1 MSLRFRQS
9 LKILPGL
16 KLIVSKRGLGLNLGV
31 RGAHVTVN
39 TQGQFT
45 RSVGIPGTGISDV
58 KRTSLRKRRKESSK
72 GLEEN
77 KEYENQI
84 LKPQPKNAPSIFA
97 SKNERLFFDA
107 LIAHEISSYQK
118 LFSNPELELV
128 SKSIAIQ
135 LAIQTDDGLKESSH
149 WFEEIWKNKS
159 DLANDKLF
167 KKYVSQIIV
176 VIPVAPG
183 ILFQTYLNIQALGLL
198 YIEVLQ
204 QLKDLRKAK
213 QIAEGLT
220 ADQISAISLC
230 EIEVQ
235 LGEYDEVLSLT
246 ENIDNEDDSTAILLV
261 FRAIA
266 LREKKLYEASREVS
280 KESLKSKKRNPD
292 IIHKALFE
300 RAKTHKA
307 EGNKAKA
314 KLDLEKIIANDSDYP
329 GVDELLKTL

>member
-1 MSLRFRQS
+1 MSLRFRQY

-45 RSVGIPGTGISDV
+45 RSIGIPGTGLSDV
-58 KRTSLRKRRKESSK
+58 KRTSLRKRKKKSSK
-72 GLEEN
+72 EFEEV

-84 LKPQPKNAPSIFA
+84 PKPQPKNTPSIFA
-97 SKNERLFFDA
+97 SKNEKLFFEA
-107 LIAHEISSYQK
+107 LTAHEIFLYK
-118 LFSNPELELV
+118 NLFSIPELELV
-128 SKSIAIQ
+128 SKSIAVQ
-135 LAIQTDDGLKESSH
+135 LAIQTDDGMKESIH

-159 DLANDKLF
+159 DLANNKLF

-204 QLKDLRKAK
+204 QAKNFRRAK
-213 QIAEGLT
+213 QIAEELT
-220 ADQISAISLC
+220 ADQISAISLS

-246 ENIDNEDDSTAILLV
+246 ENIDNVDDSTAILLV

-266 LREKKLYEASREVS
+266 LREKKLFDASKEVL

-292 IIHKALFE
+292 ILHKALFE
-300 RAKTHKA
+300 RAKTHIA

-314 KLDLEKIIANDSDYP
+314 KSDLEKIIANDSDYP
-329 GVDELLKTL
+329 GVNELLKAL

>member
-1 MSLRFRQS
+1 MSLRFRQY

-45 RSVGIPGTGISDV
+45 RSIGIPGTGLSDV
-58 KRTSLRKRRKESSK
+58 KRTSLRKRKKKSSK
-72 GLEEN
+72 EFEEV

-84 LKPQPKNAPSIFA
+84 PKPQPKNTPSIFA
-97 SKNERLFFDA
+97 SKNEKLFFEA
-107 LIAHEISSYQK
+107 LTAHEISLYK
-118 LFSNPELELV
+118 NLFSIPELELV
-128 SKSIAIQ
+128 SKSIAVQ
-135 LAIQTDDGLKESSH
+135 LAIQTDDGMKESIH

-159 DLANDKLF
+159 DLANNKLF

-204 QLKDLRKAK
+204 QGKNFRRAK
-213 QIAEGLT
+213 QIAEELT
-220 ADQISAISLC
+220 ADQISAISLS

-246 ENIDNEDDSTAILLV
+246 ENIDNVDDSTAILLV

-266 LREKKLYEASREVS
+266 LREKKLFDASKEVL

-292 IIHKALFE
+292 ILHKALFE
-300 RAKTHKA
+300 RAKTHIA
-307 EGNKAKA
+307 EGSKAKA
-314 KLDLEKIIANDSDYP
+314 KSDLEKIIANDSDYP
-329 GVDELLKTL
+329 GVNELLKAL

>member
-1 MSLRFRQS
+1 MSLRFRQY

-45 RSVGIPGTGISDV
+45 RSIGIPGTGLSDV
-58 KRTSLRKRRKESSK
+58 KRTSLRKRKKKSSK
-72 GLEEN
+72 EFEEV

-84 LKPQPKNAPSIFA
+84 PKPQPKNTPSIFA
-97 SKNERLFFDA
+97 SKNEKLFFEA
-107 LIAHEISSYQK
+107 FTAHEIFLYK
-118 LFSNPELELV
+118 NLFSIPELELV
-128 SKSIAIQ
+128 SKSIAVQ
-135 LAIQTDDGLKESSH
+135 LAIQTDDGMKESIH

-159 DLANDKLF
+159 DLANNKLF

-204 QLKDLRKAK
+204 QGRNFRRAK
-213 QIAEGLT
+213 QIAEELT
-220 ADQISAISLC
+220 ADQISAISLS

-246 ENIDNEDDSTAILLV
+246 ENIDNVYDSTAILLV

-266 LREKKLYEASREVS
+266 LREKKLFDASKEVL

-292 IIHKALFE
+292 ILHKALFE
-300 RAKTHKA
+300 RAKTHIA
-307 EGNKAKA
+307 EGSKAKA
-314 KLDLEKIIANDSDYP
+314 KSDLEKIIANDSDYP
-329 GVDELLKTL
+329 GVNELLKAL

>member
-1 MSLRFRQS
+1 MSLRFRQY

-16 KLIVSKRGLGLNLGV
+16 KLVVSKRGLGLNLGV

-45 RSVGIPGTGISDV
+45 RSIGIPGTGLSDV
-58 KRTSLRKRRKESSK
+58 KRTSLRKRKKKSSK
-72 GLEEN
+72 EFEEV

-84 LKPQPKNAPSIFA
+84 PKPQPKNTPSIFA
-97 SKNERLFFDA
+97 SKNEKLFFEA
-107 LIAHEISSYQK
+107 LTAHEIFLYK
-118 LFSNPELELV
+118 NLFSIPELELV
-128 SKSIAIQ
+128 SKSIAVQ
-135 LAIQTDDGLKESSH
+135 LAIQTDDGMKESIH

-159 DLANDKLF
+159 DLANNKLF

-204 QLKDLRKAK
+204 QAKNFRRAK
-213 QIAEGLT
+213 QIAEELT
-220 ADQISAISLC
+220 ADQISAISLS

-266 LREKKLYEASREVS
+266 LREKKLFDASKEVL

-292 IIHKALFE
+292 ILHKALFE
-300 RAKTHKA
+300 RAKTHIA
-307 EGNKAKA
+307 EGSKAKA
-314 KLDLEKIIANDSDYP
+314 KSDLEKIIANDSDYP
-329 GVDELLKTL
+329 GVNELLKAL

>member
-16 KLIVSKRGLGLNLGV
+16 KLIISKRGLGLNLGV

-39 TQGQFT
+39 TQGQVT
-45 RSVGIPGTGISDV
+45 RSIGIPGTGLSDV
-58 KRTSLRKRRKESSK
+58 KRTSLRKRKRGTSKEY
-72 GLEEN
+72 EEV

-84 LKPQPKNAPSIFA
+84 PKPQPKNTPSIFA
-97 SKNERLFFDA
+97 SKNEKLFFEA
-107 LIAHEISSYQK
+107 LTAHEISSYK
-118 LFSNPELELV
+118 NLFSIPELELV

-135 LAIQTDDGLKESSH
+135 LAIQTNDGMKESIH

-159 DLANDKLF
+159 DLANNKLF

-204 QLKDLRKAK
+204 QAKNFRRAK
-213 QIAEGLT
+213 QIAEELT
-220 ADQISAISLC
+220 ADQISAISLS

-235 LGEYDEVLSLT
+235 LGEYYEVLSLT
-246 ENIDNEDDSTAILLV
+246 ENIDNVDDSTAILLV

-266 LREKKLYEASREVS
+266 LREKKLFDASKEVL

-292 IIHKALFE
+292 ILHKALFE
-300 RAKTHKA
+300 RAKTHIA
-307 EGNKAKA
+307 EGSKAKA
-314 KLDLEKIIANDSDYP
+314 KSDLEKIIANDSDYP
-329 GVDELLKTL
+329 GVNELLKAL

>member
-1 MSLRFRQS
+1 MSLRFRQY

-45 RSVGIPGTGISDV
+45 RSIGIPGTGLSDV
-58 KRTSLRKRRKESSK
+58 KRTSLRKRKKKSSK
-72 GLEEN
+72 EFEEV

-84 LKPQPKNAPSIFA
+84 PKPQPKNTPSIFA
-97 SKNERLFFDA
+97 SKNEKLFFKA
-107 LIAHEISSYQK
+107 LTAHEIFLYK
-118 LFSNPELELV
+118 NLFSIPELELV
-128 SKSIAIQ
+128 SKSIAVQ
-135 LAIQTDDGLKESSH
+135 LAIQTDDGMKESIH

-159 DLANDKLF
+159 DLANNKLF

-204 QLKDLRKAK
+204 QAKNFRRAK
-213 QIAEGLT
+213 QIAEELT
-220 ADQISAISLC
+220 ADQISAISLS

-246 ENIDNEDDSTAILLV
+246 ENIDNVDDSTAILLV

-266 LREKKLYEASREVS
+266 LREKKLFDASKEVL

-292 IIHKALFE
+292 ILHKALFE
-300 RAKTHKA
+300 RAKTHIA
-307 EGNKAKA
+307 EGSKAKA
-314 KLDLEKIIANDSDYP
+314 KSDLEKIIANDSDYP
-329 GVDELLKTL
+329 GVNELLKAL

>member
-1 MSLRFRQS
+1 MSLRFRQY

-45 RSVGIPGTGISDV
+45 RSIGIPGTGLSDV
-58 KRTSLRKRRKESSK
+58 KRTSLRKRKKKSSK
-72 GLEEN
+72 EFEEV

-84 LKPQPKNAPSIFA
+84 PKPQPKNTPSIFA
-97 SKNERLFFDA
+97 SKNEKLFFEA
-107 LIAHEISSYQK
+107 LTAHEIFLYK
-118 LFSNPELELV
+118 NLFSIPELELV
-128 SKSIAIQ
+128 SKSIAVQ
-135 LAIQTDDGLKESSH
+135 LAIQTDDGMKESIH

-159 DLANDKLF
+159 DLANNKLF

-204 QLKDLRKAK
+204 QAKNFRRAK
-213 QIAEGLT
+213 QIAEELT
-220 ADQISAISLC
+220 ADQISAISLS

-246 ENIDNEDDSTAILLV
+246 ENIDNVDDSTAILLV

-266 LREKKLYEASREVS
+266 LREKKLFDASKEVL

-292 IIHKALFE
+292 VLHKALFE
-300 RAKTHKA
+300 RAKTHIA

-314 KLDLEKIIANDSDYP
+314 KSDLERIVANDSDYP
-329 GVDELLKTL
+329 GVNELLKAL

>member
-1 MSLRFRQS
+1 MSLRFRQY

-45 RSVGIPGTGISDV
+45 RSIGIPGTGLSDV
-58 KRTSLRKRRKESSK
+58 KRTSLRKRKKKSSK
-72 GLEEN
+72 EFEEV

-84 LKPQPKNAPSIFA
+84 PKPQPKNTPSIFA
-97 SKNERLFFDA
+97 SKNEKLFFEA
-107 LIAHEISSYQK
+107 LTAHEIFLYK
-118 LFSNPELELV
+118 NLFSIPELELV
-128 SKSIAIQ
+128 SKSIAVQ
-135 LAIQTDDGLKESSH
+135 LAIQTDDGMKESIH

-159 DLANDKLF
+159 DLANNKLF

-204 QLKDLRKAK
+204 QGKNFRRAK
-213 QIAEGLT
+213 QIAEELT
-220 ADQISAISLC
+220 ADQISAISLS

-246 ENIDNEDDSTAILLV
+246 ENIDNVDDSTAILLV

-266 LREKKLYEASREVS
+266 LREKTLFDASKEVL

-300 RAKTHKA
+300 RAKTHIA
-307 EGNKAKA
+307 EGSKAKA
-314 KLDLEKIIANDSDYP
+314 KSDLEKIIANDSDYP
-329 GVDELLKTL
+329 GVNELLKAL

>member
-1 MSLRFRQS
+1 MSLRFRQY

-45 RSVGIPGTGISDV
+45 RSIGIPGTGLSDV
-58 KRTSLRKRRKESSK
+58 KRTSLRKRKKKSSK
-72 GLEEN
+72 EFEEV

-84 LKPQPKNAPSIFA
+84 PKPQPKNTPSIFA
-97 SKNERLFFDA
+97 SKNEKLFFEA
-107 LIAHEISSYQK
+107 LTAHEIFLYK
-118 LFSNPELELV
+118 NLFSIPELELV
-128 SKSIAIQ
+128 SKSIAVQ
-135 LAIQTDDGLKESSH
+135 LAIQTDDGMKESIH

-159 DLANDKLF
+159 DLANNKLF

-204 QLKDLRKAK
+204 QGKNFRRAK
-213 QIAEGLT
+213 QIAEELT
-220 ADQISAISLC
+220 ADQISAISLS

-246 ENIDNEDDSTAILLV
+246 ENIDNVDDSTAILLV

-266 LREKKLYEASREVS
+266 LREKKLFDASKEVL

-292 IIHKALFE
+292 ILHKALFE
-300 RAKTHKA
+300 RAKTHIA
-307 EGNKAKA
+307 EGSKAKA
-314 KLDLEKIIANDSDYP
+314 KSDLEKIIANDSDYP
-329 GVDELLKTL
+329 GVNELLKAL